1 MSSNLF
7 STRGRKAFASVALV
21 AAASMSMA
29 ACGSSSDSSSTTS
42 SSSSSSS
49 AKAAAPKPVAS
60 IDSLTG
66 NSTQVTLDQGFVDAL
81 TSLKLTPGVVGTA
94 KLTNG
99 ALVFPITG
107 GNVTVFKPGQVSPYV
122 IGQIQHEGSG
132 LSLTAGKTKVEL
144 TNLNVDPGVS
154 RVYGDVTVN
163 GKVAASSAYLFQ
175 LDGRTLNPL
184 QSGSGIATLE
194 GTKVEIS
201 PVAAPL
207 LNKTFKTDAVK
218 AGLLVGIAKI
228 TVSTT
233 PGD

>member
-1 MSSNLF
+1 MSSTLF

-21 AAASMSMA
+21 AAATMSMA
-29 ACGSSSDSSSTTS
+29 ACGSSEDASTS
-42 SSSSSSS
+42 ASSSS
-49 AKAAAPKPVAS
+49 AATEQKAPKPVAS

-66 NSTQVTLDQGFVDAL
+66 NDTQVTLDQGFVDAL
-81 TSLKLTPGVVGTA
+81 TTLKLTPGVVGTA

-184 QSGSGIATLE
+184 QSGSGTATLE

-233 PGD
+233 PGE

>member
-1 MSSNLF
+1 MTTMF
-7 STRGRKAFASVALV
+7 STKSRKSLAAIALV
-21 AAASMSMA
+21 ATASLSVA
-29 ACGSSSDSSSTTS
+29 ACGTSNDTSNASSTTQS
-42 SSSSSSS
+42 
-49 AKAAAPKPVAS
+49 APKPVAA

-66 NSTQVTLDQGFVDAL
+66 NDTQIALDQGFVDAL
-81 TSLKLTPGVVGTA
+81 TTLKLTPGTVGSA
-94 KLTNG
+94 KLDQG
-99 ALVFPITG
+99 ALIFPITG
-107 GNVTVFKPGQVSPYV
+107 GNVTVFKPGTVSPYV

-132 LSLTAGKTKVEL
+132 LSLSAGGTKVEL

-163 GKVAASSAYLFQ
+163 GKTAVTSAYLFK
-175 LDGRTLNPL
+175 LDGRTLKPL
-184 QSGSGIATLE
+184 SSGNGTATLE

-207 LNKTFKTDAVK
+207 LNDTFKTDAVK
-218 AGLLVGIAKI
+218 PGLLVGIAKI

>member
-1 MSSNLF
+1 MSSTLF

-21 AAASMSMA
+21 AAATMSMA
-29 ACGSSSDSSSTTS
+29 ACGSSEDASTSASTS
-42 SSSSSSS
+42 S
-49 AKAAAPKPVAS
+49 AATEQKAPKPVAS

-66 NSTQVTLDQGFVDAL
+66 NDTQVTLDQGFVDAL
-81 TSLKLTPGVVGTA
+81 TTLKLTPGVVGTA

-184 QSGSGIATLE
+184 QSGSGTATLE

>member
-42 SSSSSSS
+42 ASSST
-49 AKAAAPKPVAS
+49 KASAPKPVAS

-66 NSTQVTLDQGFVDAL
+66 NDTQVTLDQGFVDAL
-81 TSLKLTPGVVGTA
+81 TTLKLTPGVVGTA

-132 LSLTAGKTKVEL
+132 LSLSAGGTKVEL

-163 GKVAASSAYLFQ
+163 GKVAASSAYLFK

-184 QSGSGIATLE
+184 QSGSGTATLE

-201 PVAAPL
+201 PVAAPV
-207 LNKTFKTDAVK
+207 LNKVFKTDAVK